1 MKTRPTTQYVPHTL
15 DGKTRMIPVEVD
27 SPAPPRDWD
36 HLVLNGVTGIA
47 ALVLTA
53 SVIWSTASIGDL
65 LARVVI
71 EPAAYGGAVVFDLVW
86 IACMAVEWL
95 SRYDADRA
103 ALPRRAGHAALA
115 VAMAA
120 VAAHGYI
127 AAQLVIGVVGA
138 VVSGLAKGLWTVV
151 LAHQTPALD
160 PRTRE
165 FLRQEL
171 AEAGATMAVIPARR
185 RVQRMQHLA
194 TAERI
199 ALATDSGSADPD
211 GPDRSEEPADDPD
224 ADVRSIRPGALNTK
238 DAVRIAWDSDIR
250 EPDAVRRYVNKATGK
265 PASPDTIERYLRALR
280 VGA

>member
-27 SPAPPRDWD
+27 TSTPPRDWD

-53 SVIWSTASIGDL
+53 SVVWSTASIGDL

-71 EPAAYGGAVVFDLVW
+71 KPAAYGGAVVFDLVW
-86 IACMAVEWL
+86 IACMAIEWL
-95 SRYDADRA
+95 SRYDAERA
-103 ALPRRAGHAALA
+103 ALPRRAGHAALG

-127 AAQLVIGVVGA
+127 ADQLVIGVVGA

-194 TAERI
+194 AAERK
-199 ALATDSGSADPD
+199 ALADSGSAN
-211 GPDRSEEPADDPD
+211 PDRPDEDTDEPDDNVLP
-224 ADVRSIRPGALNTK
+224 INPGALTTK
-238 DAVRIAWDSDIR
+238 DAVRIAWDSGLQDR
-250 EPDAVRRYVNKATGK
+250 DAVARYVGKATGK
-265 PASPDTIERYLRALR
+265 MPSPETVDRYLRALR